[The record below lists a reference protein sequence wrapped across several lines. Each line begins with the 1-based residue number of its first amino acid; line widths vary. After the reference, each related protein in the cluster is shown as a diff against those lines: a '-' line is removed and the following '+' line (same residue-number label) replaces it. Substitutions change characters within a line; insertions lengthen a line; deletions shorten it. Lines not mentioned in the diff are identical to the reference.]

1 MADNWRTQYFQKK
14 SCEGVILKDSVGNI
28 QVNGTVNSE
37 TENPTIL
44 YWASNSADRHV
55 SYSGSGL
62 PFASPEQAYENSKN
76 VGAVKANNR
85 KFSFNINMPNS
96 YYVGLG
102 SLYVPPHI
110 HFKVCEPNSSNQFHT
125 IKLGEGIPYRTL
137 TYPAPPSKNSR
148 VSPMFYENR
157 GAENYFQVRS
167 QEQILRD
174 SGYPSSNQTP
184 DNFWGLKPAQ

>member
-1 MADNWRTQYFQKK
+1 MTDWRKQYFEKK
-14 SCEGVILKDSVGNI
+14 TCQGVILTSPQGLIEVKGR
-28 QVNGTVNSE
+28 VNSN
-37 TENPTIL
+37 TPNPTIL
-44 YWASNSADRHV
+44 FWASNPPDRIV

-62 PFASPEQAYENSKN
+62 PFANPEQAYENSRN

-85 KFSFNINMPNS
+85 EFRFNIDMPNS

-110 HFKVCEPNSSNQFHT
+110 HFKVCEDGSNNQFHT
-125 IKLGEGIPYRTL
+125 IKLGEGIPFRTL
-137 TYPAPPSKNSR
+137 TYPAPPGKNSR
-148 VSPMFYENR
+148 TSPVFYMNR
-157 GAENYFQVRS
+157 GPENYFQVRS

-174 SGYPSSNQTP
+174 SGYPNHNKTP

>member
-1 MADNWRTQYFQKK
+1 MTNNWRKQYFSKK
-14 SCEGVILKDSVGNI
+14 SCDGVILTDSVGNI
-28 QVNGTVNSE
+28 EVKGSVNSN

-44 YWASNSADRHV
+44 YWASNPADRII
-55 SYSGSGL
+55 SFSGSGL
-62 PFASPEQAYENSKN
+62 PFANPEQAYENSKN
-76 VGAVKANNR
+76 VGAVKAVNR
-85 KFSFNINMPNS
+85 QFSFNIDMPNS

-110 HFKVCEPNSSNQFHT
+110 HFKVCEPGSDNQFHT
-125 IKLGEGIPYRTL
+125 IKLGEGIPFRTL
-137 TYPAPPSKNSR
+137 TYPAPPTNNSR
-148 VSPMFYENR
+148 RDATFYENR

-174 SGYPSSNQTP
+174 SGYPSSNTMP